1 MNGPDLIES
10 PAHRSLS
17 SMTTFPPENKER
29 VNWKSD
35 EESVGTN
42 NGSTTSMQRKIV
54 RWKDMETASGASE
67 GIYQDELSREDSN
80 NMLPDSTDGDQIE
93 ERNLEDEQDVL
104 YEDRD
109 TREDY
114 WESGRIDARDDDV
127 RSTGSQVIG
136 TSSTEDGSLRGSS
149 LLPPRRYSSSFV
161 RSHDTRIFGQHQQ
174 QQGGRFEDSRDDTVQ
189 SRDSSQLLYTYSS
202 TSNHSQEFSES
213 SVIGHISSD
222 SNSNS
227 NKQRSDDISGPSFDE
242 ETQQEQQD
250 DDDES
255 PFDERRNEA
264 DDDDDDE
271 VTVTSSG
278 SKRRTTSMLTMS
290 QQQRRGREE
299 ERRDDDSLSLSK
311 TSGISSIS

>member
-1 MNGPDLIES
+1 
-10 PAHRSLS
+10 
-17 SMTTFPPENKER
+17 
-29 VNWKSD
+29 
-35 EESVGTN
+35 
-42 NGSTTSMQRKIV
+42 MQRKIV

-161 RSHDTRIFGQHQQ
+161 RSHDTRIFGQQQ
-174 QQGGRFEDSRDDTVQ
+174 EEGGRFEDSRDDTVQ

-202 TSNHSQEFSES
+202 TSNRSQEFSES

-222 SNSNS
+222 SNSN
-227 NKQRSDDISGPSFDE
+227 KQGSDDISGPSFDE

-255 PFDERRNEA
+255 PFDERINEA
-264 DDDDDDE
+264 DDDDE

-278 SKRRTTSMLTMS
+278 SKRRTTSMLTTS
-290 QQQRRGREE
+290 QQQQRRGREE